1 MTILRPRSLYDVL
14 NVSVEAEPVVIEA
27 AYKALMKKYHPDQKD
42 EARISRDAAQ
52 INEAYATL
60 KDPTRRAEYD
70 HRLWTR
76 DEVLRAAAVDSAP
89 ARPSRLFGWTGWALA
104 ALLGCAT
111 LGFALGRDAM
121 PLQSPALAQADARV
135 PEAAVPQDKPG
146 TVQAVFGDDAMN
158 PAADQE
164 PDVAEALPAAA
175 TAAAAL
181 APQAAPAVVTQTAKP
196 APRAQARPVRTARV
210 APTRWSRPA
219 ARPAPQ
225 RRTGRPAEVKDKA
238 FLEREG
244 YIY

>member
-42 EARISRDAAQ
+42 GGPVPRDAGE

-60 KDPTRRAEYD
+60 KDPSRRAEYD

-76 DEVLRAAAVDSAP
+76 DEVLRAAAVDAAP
-89 ARPSRLFGWTGWALA
+89 ARPSRLFGWTGWGLA

-111 LGFALGRDAM
+111 FGFALGRDAL
-121 PLQSPALAQADARV
+121 PVPSQALAQTEAPAFEATV
-135 PEAAVPQDKPG
+135 PDDKPA

-158 PAADQE
+158 PAADE
-164 PDVAEALPAAA
+164 APETADVLPAAA
-175 TAAAAL
+175 AASLAPKVAPAAAAPL
-181 APQAAPAVVTQTAKP
+181 AKP
-196 APRAQARPVRTARV
+196 APRAQPRPVRTAR
-210 APTRWSRPA
+210 AAATRWNRA
-219 ARPAPQ
+219 ARKPAPQ
-225 RRTGRPAEVKDKA
+225 RRAGHPAEVKDKA